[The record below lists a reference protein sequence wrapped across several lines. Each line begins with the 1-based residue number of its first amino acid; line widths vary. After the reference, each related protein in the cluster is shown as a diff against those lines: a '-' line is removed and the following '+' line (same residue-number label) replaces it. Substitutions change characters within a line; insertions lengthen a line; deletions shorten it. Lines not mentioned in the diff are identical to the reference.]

1 MSNIIKQKFKHGI
14 FSYYSNDQYIGKSL
28 SEYGEWSEA
37 EVGLLKQ
44 LLADNGNMIE
54 VGSNIGTHTIPLA
67 KQVLNGGFV
76 YAIEPQYQ
84 NHKLLLDNIKNN
96 ELKNVKVLKIA
107 ISSKEGEAYMNTF
120 DENITGNYGDS
131 KIFSSNFKNAE
142 SVPVKTLDQ
151 LFYDDIKERKSIKL
165 IKCDAQGQELNIIL
179 GSKKIIDKYKPYL
192 YLENDDIHTSKALIE
207 EIKHMGYILFWHL
220 PTLYNP
226 DNFLKNTKNIFP
238 NIISC
243 NMLCIHRSTKIKLNK
258 IWKKFEITDSNYHPH
273 KKITYDY

>member
-37 EVGLLKQ
+37 EVSLVKQ
-44 LLADNGNMIE
+44 LLTDNENIIE

-67 KQVLNGGFV
+67 KQVSNGGFV
-76 YAIEPQYQ
+76 YAIEPQHQ

-120 DENITGNYGDS
+120 DENIANNYGDS
-131 KIFSSNFKNAE
+131 RIFSSNFNNAE
-142 SVPVKTLDQ
+142 TVPVKTLDQ
-151 LFYDDIKERKSIKL
+151 LFYDNIKETKSIKL

-179 GSKKIIDKYKPYL
+179 GSKKIIDHYKPFL
-192 YLENDDIHTSKALIE
+192 YLENDDINTSKSLIE
-207 EIKHMGYILFWHL
+207 IIKKMGYVLFWHL
-220 PTLYNP
+220 PPLYNP

-238 NIISC
+238 KIVSC
-243 NMLCIHRSTKIKLNK
+243 NMFCIHRSTKIKLNE
-258 IWKKFEITDSNYHPH
+258 IWKKFEITDSDYHPH
-273 KKITYDY
+273 KNIS

>member
-1 MSNIIKQKFKHGI
+1 MSNIIKQKFKHGT

-37 EVGLLKQ
+37 EVVVLKQ
-44 LLADNGNMIE
+44 LLADNENMIE

-76 YAIEPQYQ
+76 YAIEPQHQ

-107 ISSKEGEAYMNTF
+107 ISSKEGKAYMNTF
-120 DENITGNYGDS
+120 DEKITGNYGDS

-179 GSKKIIDKYKPYL
+179 GSKKMIDEYKPYL

-207 EIKHMGYILFWHL
+207 NLKNMGYILFWHL
-220 PTLYNP
+220 PPLYNP

-238 NIISC
+238 KIISC
-243 NMLCIHRSTKIKLNK
+243 NMLCIHRSTKIKLNE

-273 KKITYDY
+273 KKIT

>member
-37 EVGLLKQ
+37 EVGLLKE
-44 LLADNGNMIE
+44 LLADDENIIE

-96 ELKNVKVLKIA
+96 ELKNVKALKIA

-120 DENITGNYGDS
+120 DENITSNYGDAR
-131 KIFSSNFKNAE
+131 IFSSNFKNAE
-142 SVPVKTLDQ
+142 SVTVKTLDQ
-151 LFYDDIKERKSIKL
+151 LFYDDIKERKIIKL
-165 IKCDAQGQELNIIL
+165 IKCDAQGQELNVIQ
-179 GSKKIIDKYKPYL
+179 GSKKIIDEYKPNL

-207 EIKHMGYILFWHL
+207 IIKNMGYILFWHL
-220 PTLYNP
+220 PPLYNP
-226 DNFLKNTKNIFP
+226 DNFLKNNKNIFP
-238 NIISC
+238 KIVSC
-243 NMLCIHRSTKIKLNK
+243 NMLCIHRSTKIKLNE
-258 IWKKFEITDSNYHPH
+258 IWKKFEITDNDYHPY
-273 KKITYDY
+273 KKIT

>member
-37 EVGLLKQ
+37 EVVVLKQ
-44 LLADNGNMIE
+44 LLADNENMIE

-96 ELKNVKVLKIA
+96 ELKNIKVLKIA

-120 DENITGNYGDS
+120 DENVTGNYGDS
-131 KIFSSNFKNAE
+131 RIFISNFKNAE

-151 LFYDDIKERKSIKL
+151 LFYDNIKERKSIKL
-165 IKCDAQGQELNIIL
+165 IKCDAQGQELNVIE
-179 GSKKIIDKYKPYL
+179 GSKKIIDEYKPNL

-207 EIKHMGYILFWHL
+207 KIKYMGYILFWHL
-220 PTLYNP
+220 PRLYNP

-238 NIISC
+238 KIVSC
-243 NMLCIHRSTKIKLNK
+243 NMLCIHRSTKIKLNE

-273 KKITYDY
+273 KKIT

>member
-1 MSNIIKQKFKHGI
+1 MSNIIKQKFKHGV

-37 EVGLLKQ
+37 ELILLKQ
-44 LLADNGNMIE
+44 LLADSENLIE

-67 KQVLNGGFV
+67 KQVSNGGIV

-84 NHKLLLDNIKNN
+84 NHKLLIDNINNN

-120 DENITGNYGDS
+120 DENITSNYGDS

-142 SVPVKTLDQ
+142 SVTVKTLDQ
-151 LFYDDIKERKSIKL
+151 LFYDNIKERKSIKL

-179 GSKKIIDKYKPYL
+179 GSKKIIDQYKPYL

-207 EIKHMGYILFWHL
+207 LIKNMGYLLFWHL
-220 PTLYNP
+220 PPLYNP
-226 DNFLKNTKNIFP
+226 ENFLKNTKNIFP
-238 NIISC
+238 KIISC
-243 NMLCIHRSTKIKLNK
+243 NMLCIHCSTKIKLNE
-258 IWKKFEITDSNYHPH
+258 IWKKFEITDSDYHPY
-273 KKITYDY
+273 KKIT

>member
-37 EVGLLKQ
+37 EVGLLKE
-44 LLADNGNMIE
+44 LLADDENIIE

-96 ELKNVKVLKIA
+96 ELKNVKALKIA

-120 DENITGNYGDS
+120 DENITSNYGDAR
-131 KIFSSNFKNAE
+131 IFSSKFKNAE
-142 SVPVKTLDQ
+142 SVTVKTLDQ
-151 LFYDDIKERKSIKL
+151 LFYDDIKERKIIKL
-165 IKCDAQGQELNIIL
+165 IKCDAQGQELNVIQ
-179 GSKKIIDKYKPYL
+179 GSKKIIDEYKPNL

-207 EIKHMGYILFWHL
+207 KIRNMGYILFWHL
-220 PTLYNP
+220 PKLYNP

-238 NIISC
+238 KIVSV
-243 NMLCIHRSTKIKLNK
+243 NMLCIHHSTKIKLNE
-258 IWKKFEITDSNYHPH
+258 IWKKFEITNSDYHPH
-273 KKITYDY
+273 KKIT

>member
-44 LLADNGNMIE
+44 LLADSENIIE

-67 KQVLNGGFV
+67 KQVLNGGLV

-120 DENITGNYGDS
+120 DENTTSNYGDS
-131 KIFSSNFKNAE
+131 RIFSVNFKDAE
-142 SVPVKTLDQ
+142 GVPVKTLDQ
-151 LFYDDIKERKSIKL
+151 LFINEIKEKKSIKL
-165 IKCDAQGQELNIIL
+165 IKCDAQGQELNIML
-179 GSKKIIDKYKPYL
+179 GSKKIIDIYKPYL
-192 YLENDDIHTSKALIE
+192 YLENGDINTSKALIE
-207 EIKHMGYILFWHL
+207 QIKRMGYIMFWHL
-220 PTLYNP
+220 PPLYNP
-226 DNFLKNTKNIFP
+226 DNFLRNN
-238 NIISC
+238 
-243 NMLCIHRSTKIKLNK
+243 
-258 IWKKFEITDSNYHPH
+258 D
-273 KKITYDY
+273 

>member
-1 MSNIIKQKFKHGI
+1 MSNIIKQKFKHGT

-37 EVGLLKQ
+37 EVVVLKQ
-44 LLADNGNMIE
+44 LLADNENMIE

-76 YAIEPQYQ
+76 YAIEPQHQ

-165 IKCDAQGQELNIIL
+165 IKCDAQGQELNIIM
-179 GSKKIIDKYKPYL
+179 GSKKIIYNYKPYL

-207 EIKHMGYILFWHL
+207 NLKNMGYILFWHL
-220 PTLYNP
+220 PPLYNP

-238 NIISC
+238 KIISC
-243 NMLCIHRSTKIKLNK
+243 NMLCIHHSTKIKLNE

-273 KKITYDY
+273 KKIT